1 LKKALVKDVFFSK
14 ENKIIL
20 SGQQPIGNVDALEQ
34 HINEIDAKIQQ
45 MPAYKAIENLL
56 SDSKGMTLKDII
68 EVNPEI
74 IEYLAVDKLIEIYNL
89 KRENPVIVG
98 IVLVAVDML
107 LNL

>member
-1 LKKALVKDVFFSK
+1 
-14 ENKIIL
+14 
-20 SGQQPIGNVDALEQ
+20 
-34 HINEIDAKIQQ
+34 

-68 EVNPEI
+68 EVNREI

>member
-1 LKKALVKDVFFSK
+1 
-14 ENKIIL
+14 
-20 SGQQPIGNVDALEQ
+20 
-34 HINEIDAKIQQ
+34 